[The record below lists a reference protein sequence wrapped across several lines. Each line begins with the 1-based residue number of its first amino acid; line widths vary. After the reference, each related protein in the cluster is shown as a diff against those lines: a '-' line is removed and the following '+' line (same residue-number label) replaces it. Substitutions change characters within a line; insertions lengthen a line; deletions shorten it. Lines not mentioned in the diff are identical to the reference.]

1 MHYLFPSLKHTFSSS
16 GMPVL
21 EENMSNSIWIWRMLL
36 LFIIRIAF
44 KDLKP
49 VLLLVACFQQI
60 FFLEITAI
68 LMHMKL
74 TSINNLFLYPACKCK
89 ILGRNIFNPLIFSAS
104 NFDNKLTFSGEYFTC
119 LLEIKTFL
127 LIKESLYF

>member
-1 MHYLFPSLKHTFSSS
+1 MHYLFPRLKHTFSSS

-68 LMHMKL
+68 LMHMEL

>member
-74 TSINNLFLYPACKCK
+74 TSINNLFLYPSCKCK

>member
-68 LMHMKL
+68 LMHMEL
-74 TSINNLFLYPACKCK
+74 TSINNLFLYPSCKCK
-89 ILGRNIFNPLIFSAS
+89 ILGRNIFNPLIYSAS

>member
-89 ILGRNIFNPLIFSAS
+89 ILGRNIFNPLIYSAS

>member
-74 TSINNLFLYPACKCK
+74 TSINNLFLYPSCKCK
-89 ILGRNIFNPLIFSAS
+89 ILGRNIFNPLIYSAS

>member
-1 MHYLFPSLKHTFSSS
+1 MHYLFPRLKHTFSSS

-60 FFLEITAI
+60 FFLEITSI